1 MSLFL
6 GVDTSNY
13 TTSISVTDE
22 DKNVVCD
29 IRRLLDVKEGAR
41 GLRQS
46 DALFL
51 HIKNLP
57 ELFESCE
64 IDLKQISAV
73 GVSAVPRNVDGS
85 YMPVFLGGTGAAR
98 MIAKTLGVPCFEFS
112 HQEGH
117 IKAGLFSSGLIENE
131 FYAVHI
137 SGGTTEILDV
147 KKTDARYRADIV
159 GKTLDI
165 SAGQL
170 IDRIGVKLGMSFPCG
185 KALDEICTP
194 HTDLKKAPVCVKGA
208 EINFSG
214 TETHFL
220 KIIEKG
226 EKAGDVANLVFSAV
240 ADGLYKATSH
250 VFKVYGRKKVL
261 FVGGVA
267 SNSLIKSVLCE
278 KFGQD
283 VLFCSPKYST
293 DNAVGISLM
302 TGEVYNGKS

>member
-13 TTSISVTDE
+13 TTSISVTD
-22 DKNVVCD
+22 DSRNIVCD

-57 ELFESCE
+57 ELFQKCE
-64 IDLKQISAV
+64 IDFKQIAAV
-73 GVSAVPRNVDGS
+73 GASSAPRNVDGS
-85 YMPVFLGGTGAAR
+85 YMPVFLGGTGATR
-98 MIAKTLGVPCFEFS
+98 MIAKALGVPYFEFS

-117 IKAGLFSSGLIENE
+117 ISAGVFSSGLKENE

-137 SGGTTEILDV
+137 SGGTTEMLDV
-147 KKTDARYRADIV
+147 KKTGARYSVEIV

-170 IDRIGVKLGMSFPCG
+170 IDRVGVKLGMTFPCG
-185 KALDEICTP
+185 KALDEICSA
-194 HTDLKKAPVCVKGA
+194 HTHLKKAPVCVKGS

-226 EKAGDVANLVFSAV
+226 EKAEDIANLVFSAV
-240 ADGLYKATSH
+240 ADGLYKAISH
-250 VFKVYGRKKVL
+250 VFKEHGRKKIL

-283 VLFCSPKYST
+283 VLFCSPEYST